1 MNKSIAIRP
10 PNSLILIMDY
20 VFGEIPVAMNENDAL
35 VSSSASCIAVG
46 TLAEFDG
53 ETTITLANV
62 AQDFVGLENVF
73 RGVLNTPS
81 KQLSICNVKNEML
94 LFLSDL
100 TERTNVQ
107 VFVNDLSEPDQ
118 ILVMASSI

>member
-1 MNKSIAIRP
+1 MNESIAIRP

-20 VFGEIPVAMNENDAL
+20 VFGEIPVAINDAL

-73 RGVLNTPS
+73 RGVLSTPS

>member
-20 VFGEIPVAMNENDAL
+20 VFGEIPAAMNDAL
-35 VSSSASCIAVG
+35 VSSSAYCIAVG

-81 KQLSICNVKNEML
+81 KQLSICNVKNEIL